1 MNGVHVS
8 LLLACIIWVVQ
19 SHIVQEEKQEKVTG
33 DSIVRFPEILPP
45 ISIIDLKRSSRR
57 VSRTDAERNKLAKKK
72 EIPKKKPRTPPPN
85 CVPLKSSCKP
95 PAPPCCE
102 PCAFCH
108 CHIFQ
113 TVCIYKMG
121 YPHC

>member
-1 MNGVHVS
+1 MNRVQLS
-8 LLLACIIWVVQ
+8 FLLACIMYYVQ
-19 SHIVQEEKQEKVTG
+19 SHIVPEEKQEKVKS

-45 ISIIDLKRSSRR
+45 ISIIDLRKSSRR
-57 VSRTDAERNKLAKKK
+57 VSRADAEKNKMAKKK
-72 EIPKKKPRTPPPN
+72 DLPKKKTRTPPPH

-108 CHIFQ
+108 CQFFK
-113 TVCIYKMG
+113 TVCTYKMG
-121 YPHC
+121 YPYC